1 MQILDVGVDGLLHID
16 NLRNDDYE
24 MHDSGH
30 AWVGRRTKRQLRTGA
45 HIRVM
50 VTSVNPIEGLID
62 LALAEDLGSEE
73 SERSMKSVETIY
85 GLHAVHSLLARFPDR
100 VRAVKFAERR
110 DDARVKAIEELAR
123 KHGRPVQ
130 RVDARVLSQTLGD
143 VAHQGVIAEI
153 EPLAPWNEDDL
164 VAALETAKDPIILVL
179 DGVQDP
185 HNLGACLR
193 TADACGALAVVVP
206 KDRAAQLNATARKVA
221 VGAAE
226 TTPVVSVTNLARALK
241 LLKEAGLWVVG
252 ADADGPKLAHET
264 DLKGGVVLVLGAEGS
279 GLRQLTRQTCDF
291 IVRLPQLGA
300 VESLNVS
307 VAAGMLLYEAVRQRL
322 SR

>member
-1 MQILDVGVDGLLHID
+1 
-16 NLRNDDYE
+16 
-24 MHDSGH
+24 
-30 AWVGRRTKRQLRTGA
+30 
-45 HIRVM
+45 
-50 VTSVNPIEGLID
+50 
-62 LALAEDLGSEE
+62 
-73 SERSMKSVETIY
+73 MKSVETIY
-85 GLHAVHSLLARFPDR
+85 GLHAVRSMLARYPER

-110 DDARVKAIEELAR
+110 DDPRTKEIEELAR
-123 KHGRPVQ
+123 KGGRPVQ
-130 RVDARVLSQTLGD
+130 RIDGRALAQMLGD
-143 VAHQGVIAEI
+143 VAHQGVVAEI
-153 EPLAPWNEDDL
+153 DPLPPWTEDDL
-164 VAALETAKDPIILVL
+164 VTALETAKDPIILVL

-241 LLKEAGLWVVG
+241 MLKEAGLWVVG
-252 ADADGPKLAHET
+252 ADADGEKLAQEA
-264 DLKGGVVLVLGAEGS
+264 DLKGGVALVLGAEGS

-291 IVRLPQLGA
+291 IVRLPQVGA

-307 VAAGMLLYEAVRQRL
+307 VAAGMLLYEAVRQRVE
-322 SR
+322 RRTK